1 MIKIIKYLKSR
12 FTDVKK
18 CYKTKQAVALVLG
31 LEDNATKKFPHFL
44 NYTKNILSSVFC
56 NG

>member
-18 CYKTKQAVALVLG
+18 CYKTKQAVALILG
-31 LEDNATKKFPHFL
+31 LEDKKVTKV
-44 NYTKNILSSVFC
+44 IISS
-56 NG
+56 